1 MHRLDDR
8 FTLSSDKY
16 NWILIDRQNGKKER
30 RHYFANVKQLS
41 NFIGELKLREGLDR
55 CEVSLSNKSSLTPSY
70 SSVID
75 EKIAELEHYIDSIIK
90 ESEIVVK
97 KDKKR

>member
-1 MHRLDDR
+1 MMHRLDDR

-16 NWILIDRQNGKKER
+16 NWILIDKQNGKKER

-70 SSVID
+70 SSVI
-75 EKIAELEHYIDSIIK
+75 EETIVKLERYIDECIHG
-90 ESEIVVK
+90 K
-97 KDKKR
+97 K

>member
-1 MHRLDDR
+1 MMHRLDDR

-16 NWILIDRQNGKKER
+16 NWILIDKQNGKKER

-55 CEVSLSNKSSLTPSY
+55 CEVNLCKNSHKKQ
-70 SSVID
+70 
-75 EKIAELEHYIDSIIK
+75 KIRDLLFHLLHQTNHS
-90 ESEIVVK
+90 
-97 KDKKR
+97 

>member
-1 MHRLDDR
+1 MMHRLDDR

-16 NWILIDRQNGKKER
+16 NWILIDKQNGKKER

-90 ESEIVVK
+90 ESESVV
-97 KDKKR
+97 